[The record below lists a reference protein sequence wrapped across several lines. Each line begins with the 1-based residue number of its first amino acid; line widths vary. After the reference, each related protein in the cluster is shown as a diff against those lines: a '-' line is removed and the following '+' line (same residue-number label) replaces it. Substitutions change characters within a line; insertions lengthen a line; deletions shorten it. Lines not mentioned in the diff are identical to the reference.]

1 MIDIYIAIR
10 GGLVEILIIILLCIA
25 ILLFLVSF
33 LKKDSLTNIE
43 NTIDELSLQHV
54 QDVYQLKKRI
64 RILEEELLSVDNWD
78 VLKSNQPD
86 SSIKT
91 NIPVNAILK
100 NQVLALYQ
108 QEISIDD
115 ISKRS
120 TLQHQDIIAILK
132 DSQAKGL

>member
-54 QDVYQLKKRI
+54 QDVYQLQKRI

-91 NIPVNAILK
+91 KSPVNAILK

-108 QEISIDD
+108 QGIPIAD

-120 TLQHQDIIAILK
+120 TLQQQDIIAILK
-132 DSQAKGL
+132 DSQVKGL

>member
-54 QDVYQLKKRI
+54 QDVYQLQKRI

-91 NIPVNAILK
+91 NSPVNAILK

-108 QEISIDD
+108 QGIPIAD

-120 TLQHQDIIAILK
+120 TLQQQDIIAILK

>member
-54 QDVYQLKKRI
+54 QDVYQLQKRI

-91 NIPVNAILK
+91 NSPVNAILK

-108 QEISIDD
+108 QGIPIAD

-120 TLQHQDIIAILK
+120 TLQQQDIIAILK
-132 DSQAKGL
+132 DSQVKGL

>member
-108 QEISIDD
+108 QGISIDD

-120 TLQHQDIIAILK
+120 TLQQQDIIAILK